1 MSKPKKRLAAGAAG
15 LLVTAVTLS
24 VMSVAGAAGPT
35 EGTSVPDSAVPIG
48 TVTPGTPFSSGQA
61 IDIAIPANSIFSPT
75 QNILII
81 ECSAPNGDIPT
92 LSSACNGDTING
104 PSIEPNAD
112 GSIGFQAATGSL
124 YQVFA
129 TPDPALGDTSTSPA
143 CGETAA
149 TECILYIGNDQND
162 FTKPHVWSQPF
173 FIAPTSGDT
182 GDNPGDGSA
191 PTAATPQ
198 PTSLSTLLAGGG
210 QSGASI
216 SVPTGTAVSDTA
228 TLSGTNA
235 ATATG
240 TVTYSVYSDSGC
252 TTLAPGGGG
261 SPETI
266 TTPGA
271 LPPSAMV
278 TLSASGTYF
287 WGVSYSGDSSNQ
299 SSMSTCGTAGE
310 VETVTGTAATPQ
322 PTSLSTL
329 LAGGGSTNGRNFRWE
344 GRVVAVVA
352 GSYVT
357 DTARLRGTN
366 AATATGTVTFT
377 LYTQQTVT
385 KNHHRFW
392 HWVVLGT
399 AGTVTVTAG
408 QVPKS
413 NAVTVPDGVYEWQAV
428 FSGDSANQPSASRFG
443 SETEIVVPSS
453 ECETGQKT
461 SKPRCDPWPK

>member
-1 MSKPKKRLAAGAAG
+1 MSTCGTAGE
-15 LLVTAVTLS
+15 V
-24 VMSVAGAAGPT
+24 
-35 EGTSVPDSAVPIG
+35 E
-48 TVTPGTPFSSGQA
+48 TVTG
-61 IDIAIPANSIFSPT
+61 
-75 QNILII
+75 
-81 ECSAPNGDIPT
+81 
-92 LSSACNGDTING
+92 
-104 PSIEPNAD
+104 
-112 GSIGFQAATGSL
+112 
-124 YQVFA
+124 
-129 TPDPALGDTSTSPA
+129 
-143 CGETAA
+143 
-149 TECILYIGNDQND
+149 
-162 FTKPHVWSQPF
+162 
-173 FIAPTSGDT
+173 
-182 GDNPGDGSA
+182 
-191 PTAATPQ
+191 TAATPQ

-310 VETVTGTAATPQ
+310 VETVTGTTATPQ
-322 PTSLSTL
+322 PTSLSTS
-329 LAGGGSTNGRNFRWE
+329 LAGGRSTNGRNFRWE